1 MSRRR
6 SSRDFQEAR
15 RLARRAHRRQGGKCF
30 WCHEPMLLA
39 APSWNGNVDPRM
51 MTAEHLVPI
60 KWGGRTEPTNIVAAC
75 AECNH
80 GRDAELPRSQL
91 RGLEEL
97 RSPFEVLQ
105 ALKPVLEAERVA
117 DEREQELR
125 REMRILARYGQL
137 P

>member
-30 WCHEPMLLA
+30 WCHEPMLLVA
-39 APSWNGNVDPRM
+39 HWEGEQHPRL
-51 MTAEHLVPI
+51 MTADHVHPCR
-60 KWGGRTEPTNIVAAC
+60 WGGRTNPDNIVAAC
-75 AECNH
+75 YECNH
-80 GRDAELPRSQL
+80 TRDRELPRSQL

-125 REMRILARYGQL
+125 REMRVLARYGQL